1 MKNNQIKE
9 NTQLIKILLNEIKI
23 FNISYLIW

>member
-9 NTQLIKILLNEIKI
+9 NTQLIKILLNEIKK
-23 FNISYLIW
+23 FNINYLIW